1 MRLSVLWLILVLHFD
16 AFANYK
22 GKVECAS
29 DASSTVE
36 ATTVISEHREQ
47 GSTAVTA
54 MTEVVPDTVT
64 TRGTPKPWVLDTVRA
79 FMAKNMASAGSG
91 FARKL
96 LHADISSECSIG
108 ILQFMR
114 AIKDL
119 EPWAVRMIDA
129 SAKIPIGL
137 FQTTVVEFGA
147 YDECIETVV
156 RNEDG
161 TDRVR
166 AQYCNLHVKS
176 GGDLSVIEEFLPMFE
191 MSHKR
196 AANFSAYLTDDRL
209 PGFRLGIC
217 VMTDCTERDLQE
229 IANTFVGGIF
239 KVTVRNCVTSQD
251 EDINTAQIII
261 LAVLGTIAVTVIVG
275 TALDV
280 FLPKE
285 KQNERLGCLMNC
297 MTAFSLVKN
306 TKFLFGAHRT
316 EKSDTYVYGFVHGLR
331 FFGIFWIVLGHSYA
345 SGIYNSS
352 RVINALEYFEHWYT
366 LIVTFGYQAVDTFFF
381 LSGFFIYFK
390 LDKENGNVMI
400 VTVIAIVRRF
410 IRVTV
415 PTFFM
420 IMCIY
425 ILPLVASGPNSKEF
439 YSRFYDEIR
448 DHWWDLL
455 FLVRNWREDFIIPI
469 LAHLWY
475 ISTDFQLFIVS
486 VLVIQFLKRIY
497 LETMN
502 KSYTRPFYHGVCF
515 FSGCMTFLAV
525 QKYGTR
531 RLSKVFQAACWCAA
545 LFCGLFCLFVRHLWY
560 RSDGRASE
568 PTRMAHA
575 FTDRILWSVCV
586 AWFMFACA
594 TSRAGPLSRFL
605 SWEGLL
611 PLSRLSFGAYLL
623 HVPIQTLSY
632 FIARERTFFS
642 HYTLVSSCFAA
653 IIWSYVL
660 SYLMFIACEGP
671 TANLEALLFVRRK
684 RKQSECKS
692 ADLNGNR
699 MGDRKLQMCFQN
711 KAARSPAV
719 GSGSIGIVYRL

>member
-1 MRLSVLWLILVLHFD
+1 
-16 AFANYK
+16 
-22 GKVECAS
+22 
-29 DASSTVE
+29 
-36 ATTVISEHREQ
+36 
-47 GSTAVTA
+47 

-96 LHADISSECSIG
+96 LHADISSECSI
-108 ILQFMR
+108 
-114 AIKDL
+114 
-119 EPWAVRMIDA
+119 V
-129 SAKIPIGL
+129 
-137 FQTTVVEFGA
+137 
-147 YDECIETVV
+147 
-156 RNEDG
+156 
-161 TDRVR
+161 
-166 AQYCNLHVKS
+166 
-176 GGDLSVIEEFLPMFE
+176 
-191 MSHKR
+191 
-196 AANFSAYLTDDRL
+196 
-209 PGFRLGIC
+209 
-217 VMTDCTERDLQE
+217 
-229 IANTFVGGIF
+229 VGGIF

-455 FLVRNWREDFIIPI
+455 FLVRNWREDFII
-469 LAHLWY
+469 
-475 ISTDFQLFIVS
+475 
-486 VLVIQFLKRIY
+486 
-497 LETMN
+497 
-502 KSYTRPFYHGVCF
+502 
-515 FSGCMTFLAV
+515 
-525 QKYGTR
+525 
-531 RLSKVFQAACWCAA
+531 VFQAACWCAA